1 MQWVSAAV
9 LGLLAV
15 VCTDARGHA
24 QPVSASVEAIA
35 PMVLN
40 GYSRFPR
47 TIGSAPV
54 YDMNAHRVGSLQK
67 LQAAPDGQ
75 PSAVEVWLPSGRT
88 FTVTASNVSYD
99 EQHNSVTVGLDDA
112 QLGLNTA
119 PAAH

>member
-1 MQWVSAAV
+1 MQWVLAAV
-9 LGLLAV
+9 LSLVVV
-15 VCTDARGHA
+15 VCTDGSGQA
-24 QPVSASVEAIA
+24 QPVSASEEAIA

-40 GYSRFPR
+40 GYSRFPQ

-54 YDMNAHRVGSLQK
+54 YDMNAHQVGSLQK

-75 PSAVEVWLPSGRT
+75 PSAIEVWLPSGRT